1 MQTTQTAKQ
10 GQNAGGLWIIQ
21 AITGLL
27 LILVLVLHM
36 VAHHFVVE
44 GGIRN
49 YQEVIDY
56 ISNPIIFVLEVL
68 FLTVVTIH
76 AMLGLRA
83 ILFDLGPGARMRQAT
98 NWVLTIVGLAMW
110 AYGVWLAFALQQAV

>member
-1 MQTTQTAKQ
+1 MQTTQSTRQ
-10 GQNAGGLWIIQ
+10 GQNAGGLWILQ

-44 GGIRN
+44 GGLRN
-49 YQEVIDY
+49 YQQVIDY
-56 ISNPIIFVLEVL
+56 VSNPIIFALEII

-83 ILFDLGPGARMRQAT
+83 ILFDLGPGVRARRVT
-98 NWVLTIVGLAMW
+98 NWLLAIVGLAVLV
-110 AYGVWLAFALQQAV
+110 YGLWLAIAIQQVG